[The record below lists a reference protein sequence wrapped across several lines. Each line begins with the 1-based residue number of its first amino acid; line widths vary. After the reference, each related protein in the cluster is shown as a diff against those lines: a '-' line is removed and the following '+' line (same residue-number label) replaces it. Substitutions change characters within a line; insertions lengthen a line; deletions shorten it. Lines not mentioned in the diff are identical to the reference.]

1 MYQLFTANS
10 KTEKILREYINS
22 REDIKNKLDRLKE
35 NPYKSNGAHTLH
47 GKLAGKWACWLGS
60 NIRMIYTINLQNN
73 SIIIE
78 AIGTHNIY

>member
-22 REDIKNKLDRLKE
+22 RQDIKNKLDKLKE
-35 NPYKSNGAHTLH
+35 NPHKANGAHSLH

-60 NIRMIYTINLQNN
+60 NIRAIYIIDEKNK

-78 AIGTHNIY
+78 AVGTHKIY